1 MPHFHPVMSHARL
14 VYREEPF
21 SLPEYVMLPF
31 SFGFLHLYN
40 EKVCHCED
48 IHLRQI
54 LQKDLRL
61 QKQKLFFH
69 YNKETE
75 MEKKLLFSLLPGI
88 VCAYEN
94 VFDEDRNLF
103 RYHSRVSLMVYHAK
117 SRYRFGFFVVL
128 DNQQL

>member
-1 MPHFHPVMSHARL
+1 M
-14 VYREEPF
+14 
-21 SLPEYVMLPF
+21 
-31 SFGFLHLYN
+31 
-40 EKVCHCED
+40 
-48 IHLRQI
+48 RQI

-94 VFDEDRNLF
+94 VSDEDRNLF